1 MVEEISNRDIA
12 IAFTSGL
19 SVMYLSVMG
28 LTLLCIVTNKL

>member
-19 SVMYLSVMG
+19 SV